1 LHRPFRVGNDI
12 TEANPALEPE
22 TLNGAEFG
30 LNGHNQQLVWSAT
43 LFANQLRKPVT
54 NVTIGV
60 GPGIVAQ
67 LPQAGFVPAGGVLR
81 QRQNVGSIEA
91 WGLEADARWSPTDAV
106 EFGGALSWT
115 SSEVDGGTV
124 NPQLTGKRPAQSPRL
139 TAVLTADW
147 TASDTVSVG
156 TSYRYESKRFED
168 DLNSR
173 SLAAGGILAVH
184 ADWRLSQVSTLFVAV
199 DNLADARLE
208 TAETV
213 DGVESYDM
221 PRSFRIGLRVRH

>member
-1 LHRPFRVGNDI
+1 
-12 TEANPALEPE
+12 
-22 TLNGAEFG
+22 
-30 LNGHNQQLVWSAT
+30 
-43 LFANQLRKPVT
+43 
-54 NVTIGV
+54 
-60 GPGIVAQ
+60 
-67 LPQAGFVPAGGVLR
+67 
-81 QRQNVGSIEA
+81 
-91 WGLEADARWSPTDAV
+91 
-106 EFGGALSWT
+106 
-115 SSEVDGGTV
+115 VDGGTV